1 MVVSNAEI
9 ALYENRP
16 FFEKALR
23 YGIQHGLID
32 TTKLQAIRT
41 EAPKGMVQI
50 ARYFGTEYLRPELET
65 ARLRMVNLVSLYLER
80 SSAADLHHAALQLRE
95 NSLLSRSKGGSDML
109 KAMLA
114 LPQNTHFGMH
124 EGRGFRD
131 EQIPILER
139 WTLRS
144 LDEFNA
150 ELSKRQLV
158 AQVMD
163 AAIWFAQEWGIDV
176 DTLEDE
182 GKDAEAVIRTALI
195 MGSGS
200 GKQTDAPDWVRFQKR
215 IEALRKKSSAT
226 KPPAFALPSNFPQEL
241 TSAALALVDSVRK
254 DWPKMMDASV
264 SVKKLF
270 NQTPAFIGRYF
281 WLDDG
286 LAEVEEYEREV
297 SAAWDKATGGHDD
310 EGSLLTLFL
319 GLAAGATPKT
329 LLSEKSAGTL
339 IRKIRK
345 SGFKPELATQFIQTH
360 APAQFQADYAQMWES
375 FVEEGRATLES
386 DADYALHDALAL
398 LRRECNVTKT

>member
-1 MVVSNAEI
+1 MAVSNAEI

-23 YGIQHGLID
+23 YGIAHGLID
-32 TTKLQAIRT
+32 AAKLQAIRT

-50 ARYFGTEYLRPELET
+50 ARYFGTEYLRPDLES

-80 SSAADLHHAALQLRE
+80 SSASDLHHAALQLRE

-139 WTLRS
+139 WTLRT

-150 ELSKRQLV
+150 ELSKRQRV

-163 AAIWFAQEWGIDV
+163 GAIWFAQEWGLDV

-195 MGSGS
+195 MGSGT
-200 GKQTDAPDWVRFQKR
+200 GKQMDAPDWVRFQKR
-215 IEALRKKSSAT
+215 IEALRKKSASA
-226 KPPAFALPSNFPQEL
+226 KPPTFALPAYFPQEL
-241 TSAALALVDSVRK
+241 AAAALVVLDSVRA
-254 DWPKMMDASV
+254 DWPKIIDASI

-297 SAAWDKATGGHDD
+297 SAAWDKATDGHDD

-319 GLAAGATPKT
+319 GLAAGAAPKT
-329 LLSEKSAGTL
+329 LLSEKSAATL

-375 FVEEGRATLES
+375 FVEEARATLES

>member
-150 ELSKRQLV
+150 ELAKRQLV

-182 GKDAEAVIRTALI
+182 GKDAEAVIRTALV

-226 KPPAFALPSNFPQEL
+226 KPPAFALPSDFPQEL
-241 TSAALALVDSVRK
+241 TPAALALVDSVRK
-254 DWPKMMDASV
+254 DWPKMMDVSV

-281 WLDDG
+281 WLEDG

-297 SAAWDKATGGHDD
+297 SAAWDKATDGHDD

-329 LLSEKSAGTL
+329 LLSEKSAATL

>member
-1 MVVSNAEI
+1 MATSNAEI
-9 ALYENRP
+9 ALFENRP

-23 YGIQHGLID
+23 YGVAHGLID
-32 TTKLQAIRT
+32 AAKLQAMRT

-50 ARYFGTEYLRPELET
+50 ARYFGTEYLRPELEK
-65 ARLRMVNLVSLYLER
+65 ARLRMVNMVSLYLES

-131 EQIPILER
+131 ELIPILER
-139 WTLRS
+139 WTLRT
-144 LDEFNA
+144 LDEYNA
-150 ELSKRQLV
+150 ELSKRQRV

-163 AAIWFAQEWGIDV
+163 GAIWFAQAWGLDV

-195 MGSGS
+195 LGA
-200 GKQTDAPDWVRFQKR
+200 GKGKETDAPDWVGFQKR
-215 IEALRKKSSAT
+215 IEALRKKSAAA
-226 KPPAFALPSNFPQEL
+226 KPPSFALPADFPQEL
-241 TSAALALVDSVRK
+241 AAAALVVLDSVRA
-254 DWPKMMDASV
+254 DWPKIMDASI

-297 SAAWDKATGGHDD
+297 SAAWDKATDGHDD

-319 GLAAGATPKT
+319 GMAAGATPKT
-329 LLSEKSAGTL
+329 LLSEKSAATL

>member
-1 MVVSNAEI
+1 
-9 ALYENRP
+9 
-16 FFEKALR
+16 
-23 YGIQHGLID
+23 
-32 TTKLQAIRT
+32 
-41 EAPKGMVQI
+41 
-50 ARYFGTEYLRPELET
+50 
-65 ARLRMVNLVSLYLER
+65 
-80 SSAADLHHAALQLRE
+80 
-95 NSLLSRSKGGSDML
+95 ML

-114 LPQNTHFGMH
+114 LPQSTHFGMH

-150 ELSKRQLV
+150 ELAKRQLV

-163 AAIWFAQEWGIDV
+163 TAIWFAQAWGLDV
-176 DTLEDE
+176 DTLDDE
-182 GKDAEAVIRTALI
+182 GKDAEAVIRTALV

-200 GKQTDAPDWVRFQKR
+200 GKPTDAPDWVRFQKR
-215 IEALRKKSSAT
+215 IESLRKKSGAT
-226 KPPAFALPSNFPQEL
+226 KPPAFALPSDFPQEL
-241 TSAALALVDSVRK
+241 TSAALALVDSVRS
-254 DWPKMMDASV
+254 DWSKIIDGSI

-319 GLAAGATPKT
+319 GLAAGSTPKT
-329 LLSEKSAGTL
+329 LLSEKSAATL

-375 FVEEGRATLES
+375 FVEEGRDTLES